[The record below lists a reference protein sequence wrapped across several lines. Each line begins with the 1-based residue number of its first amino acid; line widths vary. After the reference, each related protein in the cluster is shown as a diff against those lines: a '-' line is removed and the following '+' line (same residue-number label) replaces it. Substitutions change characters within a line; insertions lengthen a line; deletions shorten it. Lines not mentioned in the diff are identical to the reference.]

1 MNYQLAPSFLS
12 ADFNRAGEQIAEIE
26 RAGCTWLHL
35 DVMDG
40 AFVPSISFGMPVISS
55 IRKESDLYFDVHMM
69 VEDPGR
75 YISDMKNAG
84 AQLISV
90 HAEACTH
97 LDRVLAQIHDA
108 GLEAGIALNPATPI
122 DVCRYVLDKTDLILL
137 MSVNPG
143 FGGQKYLPA
152 ITEKIRELRNELDF
166 RGYSDIMIE
175 VDGGVTKENLPMI
188 LDAGANIIVAGT
200 TVFKGDITQNIVDMQ
215 AIMKEYEAK
224 AIL

>member
-1 MNYQLAPSFLS
+1 MNYQLAPSLLA
-12 ADFNRAGEQIAEIE
+12 ADFNRIGDQIAEIE
-26 RAGCTWLHL
+26 STGCSWLHL

-40 AFVPSISFGMPVISS
+40 MFVPSISFGMPVISS

-75 YISDMKNAG
+75 YINDMKEAG

-90 HAEACTH
+90 HAEACRH

-108 GLEAGIALNPATPI
+108 GMEAGVALNPATPI
-122 DVCRYVLDKTDLILL
+122 DVCKHVLDKTDLILL

-143 FGGQKYLPA
+143 FGGQKYIPA
-152 ITEKIRELRNELDF
+152 ITEKIMELRRELEF

-188 LDAGANIIVAGT
+188 LDAGANIIVAGSA
-200 TVFKGDITQNIVDMQ
+200 VFRGDIIQNILDLTD
-215 AIMKEYEAK
+215 IMDEYR
-224 AIL
+224 

>member
-1 MNYQLAPSFLS
+1 MNYQLAPSLLA
-12 ADFNRAGEQIAEIE
+12 ADFNRLGEQIAAVENS
-26 RAGCTWLHL
+26 GCQWLHL

-40 AFVPSISFGMPVISS
+40 TFVPSISFGMPVISS

-75 YISDMKNAG
+75 YIQDMKEAG

-90 HAEACTH
+90 HAEACKH
-97 LDRVLAQIHDA
+97 LDRVLSQIHDA
-108 GLEAGIALNPATPI
+108 GMEAGVALNPATP
-122 DVCRYVLDKTDLILL
+122 VNCVKHVLDKTDLILL

-143 FGGQKYLPA
+143 FGGQKYIPA
-152 ITEKIRELRNELDF
+152 VTDKIRELRNELEF

-175 VDGGVTKENLPMI
+175 VDGGVTKGNIAEV

-200 TVFKGDITQNIVDMQ
+200 AVFRGDIEENIDWLQSVIDDYR
-215 AIMKEYEAK
+215 E
-224 AIL
+224 

>member
-1 MNYQLAPSFLS
+1 MNYQLAPSLLS
-12 ADFNRAGEQIAEIE
+12 ADFNRVGEQIAEIE
-26 RAGCTWLHL
+26 STGCSWLHL

-40 AFVPSISFGMPVISS
+40 MFVPSISFGMPVIAS

-75 YISDMKNAG
+75 YITDMKNAG

-90 HAEACTH
+90 HAEACKH

-108 GLEAGIALNPATPI
+108 GLEAGVALNPATPI
-122 DVCRYVLDKTDLILL
+122 DVVKHVLDKTDLILL

-143 FGGQKYLPA
+143 FGGQKYIPA
-152 ITEKIRELRNELDF
+152 ITEKISELRRELEF
-166 RGYSDIMIE
+166 RGYPDIMIE
-175 VDGGVTKENLPMI
+175 VDGGVTKDNLSMI

-200 TVFKGDITQNIVDMQ
+200 TVFKGDITQNIEDLM
-215 AIMKEYEAK
+215 AIMDEYR
-224 AIL
+224 

>member
-1 MNYQLAPSFLS
+1 MIYQLAPSLLS
-12 ADFNRAGEQIAEIE
+12 ADFNRLGEQLAEVE
-26 RAGCTWLHL
+26 STGCQWLHI

-75 YISDMKNAG
+75 YILDMKEAG

-97 LDRVLAQIHDA
+97 LDRVLSQIHDA
-108 GLEAGIALNPATPI
+108 GLEAGVALNPATPLN
-122 DVCRYVLDKTDLILL
+122 VVQYVLDKIDLILL

-143 FGGQKYLPA
+143 FGGQKYIPA
-152 ITEKIRELRNELDF
+152 ITEKIRELRRELEF
-166 RGYSDIMIE
+166 RGYPDIMIE
-175 VDGGVTKENLPMI
+175 VDGGVSANNIEEVLE
-188 LDAGANIIVAGT
+188 AGANIIVAGT
-200 TVFKGDITQNIVDMQ
+200 AVFKGDITENIDKLQMVID
-215 AIMKEYEAK
+215 EYR
-224 AIL
+224 

>member
-1 MNYQLAPSFLS
+1 MIYQLAPSMLS
-12 ADFNRAGEQIAEIE
+12 ADFNRLGEQLEE
-26 RAGCTWLHL
+26 VENSGCQWLHI

-40 AFVPSISFGMPVISS
+40 MFVPSISFGMPVISS

-75 YISDMKNAG
+75 YILDMKDAG

-90 HAEACTH
+90 HAEACRH

-108 GLEAGIALNPATPI
+108 GMEAGVALNPATPI
-122 DVCRYVLDKTDLILL
+122 DVVKHVLDKTDLILL

-143 FGGQKYLPA
+143 FGGQKYIPA
-152 ITEKIRELRNELDF
+152 ITDKIRELRNDLEF
-166 RGYSDIMIE
+166 RGYPEIMIE
-175 VDGGVTKENLPMI
+175 VDGGVTAENVRDV

-200 TVFKGDITQNIVDMQ
+200 AVFRGDIADNIDYFQSVLD
-215 AIMKEYEAK
+215 EYR
-224 AIL
+224 

>member
-1 MNYQLAPSFLS
+1 MNYQLAPSLLA
-12 ADFNRAGEQIAEIE
+12 ADFNRVGEQIREIE
-26 RAGCTWLHL
+26 ETGCSWIHL

-40 AFVPSISFGMPVISS
+40 TFVPSISFGMPVISS

-75 YISDMKNAG
+75 YITDMKDAG

-90 HAEACTH
+90 HAEACKH

-122 DVCRYVLDKTDLILL
+122 DVCKHVLDKTDL

-143 FGGQKYLPA
+143 FGGQKYIPA
-152 ITEKIRELRNELDF
+152 VTEKIKELRRELEF
-166 RGYSDIMIE
+166 RGYPDIMIE
-175 VDGGVTKENLPMI
+175 VDGGITKENLSAV

-200 TVFKGDITQNIVDMQ
+200 TVFKGSITQNIEDLQ
-215 AIMKEYEAK
+215 AIMDEYR
-224 AIL
+224 